1 MQASERMSIMQFLAS
16 LVLVGALSV
25 GFAGQ
30 TIAAAAEEGD
40 ADSSGAETD
49 RDAPD
54 GESTTARSLFSA
66 GAVPK
71 IELDEPAPEVRLFEQ
86 VDRGFATVVDWLTTI
101 FFYRLGSHSQEYVVY
116 VGEEYYVR
124 ERGSEEAFH
133 KLEGSGSSEADSLDT
148 NAVAAL
154 AAQGKLIPG
163 SDGRNYRLGKL
174 RTTLVDYV
182 TVTRDDQEKQLTYGS
197 KYVFDEADQLFHKV
211 LPKRNLLSP
220 GVTLTGSDVET
231 LAEQGRLKQDPE
243 LSAQES
249 KPYLLTETTGGAPLV
264 VLWLAFGAVFFTLY
278 LQGFNIWG
286 FRHAIQIVLGK
297 YDNPNEAGEVTHFQA
312 LVSALS
318 ATVGLG
324 NIAGV
329 TIAMTLGGPGAFF
342 WMICCGVFGM
352 ASKFM
357 ECTLGQKY
365 RLVKPD
371 GSVLGGPMRYLRA
384 GLEEMHLGGLGV
396 VLSLAF
402 SVMCILASFGGGTMF
417 QANQSGTAVLAL
429 LQRSDAE
436 RRSDLDAQIR
446 GAAAASNINELA
458 ALQKEKAA
466 LEEEMKHFEH
476 LFRGSYGAVLAVLV
490 AVVII
495 GGIRRISAAA
505 EKVVPSMCLMYSSAC
520 LWIILNHLDEVPQ
533 LVASIFSEAF
543 TGEAMGG
550 GLIGVLVVGVQR
562 AAFSNEAGIGSAA
575 IAHSAAK
582 TDEPIREGCV
592 AMLGPFIDT
601 VVVCSMTALVILI
614 TGAWDR
620 SDWIVDEGL
629 QGAALTSRAFGNE
642 ISWFPWLLSVAVV
655 LFAYSTMISWSY
667 YGERS
672 WEFLFGARS
681 TIVYKVLVISCV
693 FLGSIAHL
701 GAVLDFSDMM
711 ILSMAIPNVL
721 GVVLLAPKVKRDLSE
736 YWRRYRA
743 NEFRTFK

>member
-1 MQASERMSIMQFLAS
+1 MKDDSGRMSTARILAS
-16 LVLVGALSV
+16 FVLVGAISV
-25 GFAGQ
+25 GLAVWVTGV
-30 TIAAAAEEGD
+30 AAEAAD
-40 ADSSGAETD
+40 ADSPGAEID
-49 RDAPD
+49 RGAPT
-54 GESTTARSLFSA
+54 GEAATASPLFSA
-66 GAVPK
+66 GTVPK
-71 IELDEPAPEVRLFEQ
+71 IELDEPVRLFEH
-86 VDRGFATVVDWLTTI
+86 VDRAFATVVDWLETI
-101 FFYRLGSHSQEYVVY
+101 FFYRLGAHSQDYVVY
-116 VGEEYYVR
+116 QAKEYYVR
-124 ERGSEEAFH
+124 ERSSEDAFH
-133 KLEGSGSSEADSLDT
+133 KLVVSGLSKADLLDT
-148 NAVAAL
+148 DAVAAL
-154 AAQGKLIPG
+154 AAQGKLVRG
-163 SDGRNYRLGKL
+163 SDGRNYRFGKIGA
-174 RTTLVDYV
+174 TLVDYV
-182 TVTRDDQEKQLTYGS
+182 TVIRDDKEKQLTYGS
-197 KYVFDEADQLFHKV
+197 KYVFDETDQLFHKV
-211 LPKRNLLSP
+211 LPKRSLLSP
-220 GVTLTGSDVET
+220 NVTLTPSEVDV
-231 LAEQGRLKQDPE
+231 LGRQGRLRQDPG
-243 LSAQES
+243 SAEQES
-249 KPYLLTETTGGAPLV
+249 KPFLLTETAGGAPLV
-264 VLWLAFGAVFFTLY
+264 VLWLACGAVFFTLY

-312 LVSALS
+312 LASALS

-371 GSVLGGPMRYLRA
+371 GTVLGGPMRYLRA

-429 LQRSDAE
+429 LQRGDAE
-436 RRSDLDAQIR
+436 RRSDLDVQIR
-446 GAAAASNINELA
+446 NAAAASDIEKLGS
-458 ALQKEKAA
+458 LQQEKTR
-466 LEEEMKHFEH
+466 LNEEMTRFEH
-476 LFRGSYGAVLAVLV
+476 LFRGSYGALMALLV

-505 EKVVPSMCLMYSSAC
+505 EKVVPSMCLMYSAAC

-533 LVASIFSEAF
+533 LIASILDEAF

-550 GLIGVLVVGVQR
+550 GLVGVLVVGVQR

-672 WEFLFGARS
+672 WEFLFGSRS

-711 ILSMAIPNVL
+711 ILSMALPNVL
-721 GVVLLAPKVKRDLSE
+721 GVVLLAPRVKRDLSD